1 MKKIIMYIAIFIGV
15 FFFFLLFA
23 IFAMGDTNI
32 LEWDATIRSAV
43 GIMTTVISVFSI
55 AINEDINGK
64 KQ

>member
-1 MKKIIMYIAIFIGV
+1 MYIGIFIGV

-23 IFAMGDTNI
+23 IFVMGDTNI

-43 GIMTTVISVFSI
+43 GVMTTVISVFSI

>member
-1 MKKIIMYIAIFIGV
+1 MYIGIFIGV

-23 IFAMGDTNI
+23 IFVMGDTNI

-43 GIMTTVISVFSI
+43 GVMTTVISGFSI
-55 AINEDINGK
+55 AINEDINRK

>member
-1 MKKIIMYIAIFIGV
+1 MEKIIMYIGLFIGV

-23 IFAMGDTNI
+23 IFVMGDTNI

-43 GIMTTVISVFSI
+43 GVMTTVISGFSI
-55 AINEDINGK
+55 AINEDINRK

>member
-1 MKKIIMYIAIFIGV
+1 MYIGIFIGV

-23 IFAMGDTNI
+23 IFVMGDTNI
-32 LEWDATIRSAV
+32 LEWDATIRWAV
-43 GIMTTVISVFSI
+43 GVMTTVISVFSI